1 MAVWD
6 ITSPSVIRLLNCR
19 LYWRDDD
26 YGYPDQALYIG
37 GLCIGCIIRFQSERR
52 KEAPWRAWLQTD
64 GDGEEIGW
72 RATKQEAMD
81 LLVDAALK
89 EIMK

>member
-1 MAVWD
+1 MTDDKPPIW
-6 ITSPSVIRLLNCR
+6 SGKCR
-19 LYWRDDD
+19 LYWCHDG

-37 GLCIGCIIRFQSERR
+37 GLYVGCVIELKSERR

-64 GDGEEIGW
+64 IDGEEIGW

-81 LLVDAALK
+81 LLVDAAIW
-89 EIMK
+89 EIEK